1 MKRSEI
7 VMLLLFGGVIFAVFH
22 RIIYPTPSSLL
33 GSQPR
38 THSSSTAMPS
48 AADGPDTSFLI
59 PKAQALGRGT
69 AEFKLSSNAAASPRK
84 GTSSNR
90 QTSGTTDPI
99 RQQRA
104 NTKNRSPEAGQTFA
118 EEDSIPVRNERRT
131 QDVRL
136 PIASLGSGEA
146 DLALT
151 PKQQEAVSK
160 IQSDFAATTSDD
172 ALDPSSNEVVR
183 LPIAFLGSGEADLAL
198 TPKQQEAVSKI
209 QSDFA
214 ATTSADALDPSSNDY
229 LKRWVTAQQLADAQL
244 RLSLGWQGYLQY
256 SLAQARQEYAE
267 SGHTRINPRIDPA
280 K

>member
-7 VMLLLFGGVIFAVFH
+7 VMLLLLGGVILATAH
-22 RIIYPTPSSLL
+22 RIIRPTPSPLL

-38 THSSSTAMPS
+38 AYFSSTAVPS
-48 AADGPDTSFLI
+48 AANDPDTSFPI

-69 AEFKLSSNAAASPRK
+69 AEFKLSSNAAVSPRK
-84 GTSSNR
+84 GKDSNR
-90 QTSGTTDPI
+90 QTTGATDPI
-99 RQQRA
+99 RQQPP
-104 NTKNRSPEAGQTFA
+104 NTKNRRPEAGQALA
-118 EEDSIPVRNERRT
+118 EEDSIPVRNVRPT
-131 QDVRL
+131 QD
-136 PIASLGSGEA
+136 
-146 DLALT
+146 
-151 PKQQEAVSK
+151 
-160 IQSDFAATTSDD
+160 
-172 ALDPSSNEVVR
+172 VR

-198 TPKQQEAVSKI
+198 SPKQQEAVSKI

-229 LKRWVTAQQLADAQL
+229 LKRWVTAQQVADAQL

-267 SGHTRINPRIDPA
+267 SGHTRINPRVDPA

>member
-1 MKRSEI
+1 
-7 VMLLLFGGVIFAVFH
+7 
-22 RIIYPTPSSLL
+22 
-33 GSQPR
+33 
-38 THSSSTAMPS
+38 MPS
-48 AADGPDTSFLI
+48 AADGPDTNFLI
-59 PKAQALGRGT
+59 PKAQALGRDT
-69 AEFKLSSNAAASPRK
+69 AEFKLSSNAAASPGK

-104 NTKNRSPEAGQTFA
+104 NTKNRRPEASQTFA

-146 DLALT
+146 DLA
-151 PKQQEAVSK
+151 
-160 IQSDFAATTSDD
+160 F
-172 ALDPSSNEVVR
+172 
-183 LPIAFLGSGEADLAL
+183 

-280 K
+280 R